1 MEEGGFRG
9 RKALVRGAGHH
20 PRTPPLTLPPPVFI
34 PCAMASPAPQASE
47 LERWAHLSFISLLLV
62 TPVLSG
68 DKEFG
73 LSLSQNCLLS
83 SDIQTLPFLSLCL
96 NSSLQCLLVHPP

>member
-1 MEEGGFRG
+1 MGEGGFRG
-9 RKALVRGAGHH
+9 RKTLVTGAGHH
-20 PRTPPLTLPPPVFI
+20 PRPPPLTLPPPVLI

-47 LERWAHLSFISLLLV
+47 MERWAHLSFVSHLLV

-73 LSLSQNCLLS
+73 LSLSLLRRPDTAFLVS
-83 SDIQTLPFLSLCL
+83 LP
-96 NSSLQCLLVHPP
+96 